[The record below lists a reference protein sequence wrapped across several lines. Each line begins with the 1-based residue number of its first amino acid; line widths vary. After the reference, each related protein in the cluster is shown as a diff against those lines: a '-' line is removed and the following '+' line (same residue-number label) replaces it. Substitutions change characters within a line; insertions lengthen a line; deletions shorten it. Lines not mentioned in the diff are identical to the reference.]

1 MFPSLSAKKTKIF
14 IFFLLASFSIQE
26 AFSQDLNISDPQ
38 IMQRLN
44 MLPEGIRSDVLKQI
58 SEQDQ
63 INNSEQLVTDSL
75 RESARTEGAS
85 KDKSEKVF
93 GQDFFSYSPVSPT
106 PFSDLPIKSEI
117 VLSEGD
123 KLELFINGSSG
134 NDGIIPLTIALDGT
148 VLFKEFGKVTLSGLT
163 FEEAE
168 QKLSVFLSQFI
179 IFSDVSLTLTE
190 LSVVEVSV
198 VGAVNSPGIY
208 RVNPASSIVGIL
220 QYAGGISDFGSFRNV
235 EHRTGSQSTEIDL
248 YDFLISGKQ
257 IKSRPVRS
265 GDIIF
270 VKPRNNTI
278 EIDGEVKRPGI
289 YEIFNETTLSEVLAL
304 ALGSNEVS
312 DIENVY
318 IETSLGGSVVPSEN
332 KDLDFKGISRIYVPK
347 LALKFSEN
355 IRVYGPLLG
364 RKIFSEFPSNFE
376 DFIKSISFSEEVY
389 PYFSVLLSRN
399 ILSDFT
405 YELMP
410 FSLSDQETYKNISLK
425 KTENIVLFFKASDFL
440 SPKPKSFGWS
450 NGLDEVQINLVS
462 QMIDDYSLALIGDFY
477 NENLNFPVFGNIDL
491 PQFITFTG
499 GLRDSAE
506 KDNIQFV
513 DFKNNSSFTV
523 DLQNSSKYFASGIS
537 TIFAPSSK
545 KELLAVSITGE
556 VNYPGVYEMLPGDTL
571 QMLYAKA
578 GGLTEEASK
587 RSIIFTRESIK
598 QKEEQA
604 ILKSRSDLLDSII
617 NNIANPSISGN
628 IPPINL
634 DLVNLYDLSK
644 NLTPVG
650 RLVGELS
657 PSSNTSKTL
666 KLEDS
671 DYIFVPR
678 EPSTVN
684 IIGEVQSPITVS
696 YDIYN
701 DDVLHYINASGGF
714 TEYSDK
720 NAIYII
726 KSNGTSIPYKRSIFS
741 IDQVVIEPG
750 DTVVVPK
757 KFLQVRGLALL
768 SVASKTLSEI
778 AFTAASLN
786 AIQN

>member
-1 MFPSLSAKKTKIF
+1 MKIL
-14 IFFLLASFSIQE
+14 IFQFL
-26 AFSQDLNISDPQ
+26 
-38 IMQRLN
+38 
-44 MLPEGIRSDVLKQI
+44 
-58 SEQDQ
+58 
-63 INNSEQLVTDSL
+63 
-75 RESARTEGAS
+75 
-85 KDKSEKVF
+85 
-93 GQDFFSYSPVSPT
+93 
-106 PFSDLPIKSEI
+106 
-117 VLSEGD
+117 
-123 KLELFINGSSG
+123 
-134 NDGIIPLTIALDGT
+134 
-148 VLFKEFGKVTLSGLT
+148 
-163 FEEAE
+163 
-168 QKLSVFLSQFI
+168 
-179 IFSDVSLTLTE
+179 
-190 LSVVEVSV
+190 
-198 VGAVNSPGIY
+198 
-208 RVNPASSIVGIL
+208 
-220 QYAGGISDFGSFRNV
+220 
-235 EHRTGSQSTEIDL
+235 
-248 YDFLISGKQ
+248 
-257 IKSRPVRS
+257 
-265 GDIIF
+265 
-270 VKPRNNTI
+270 
-278 EIDGEVKRPGI
+278 
-289 YEIFNETTLSEVLAL
+289 
-304 ALGSNEVS
+304 
-312 DIENVY
+312 
-318 IETSLGGSVVPSEN
+318 
-332 KDLDFKGISRIYVPK
+332 
-347 LALKFSEN
+347 
-355 IRVYGPLLG
+355 
-364 RKIFSEFPSNFE
+364 
-376 DFIKSISFSEEVY
+376 
-389 PYFSVLLSRN
+389 
-399 ILSDFT
+399 
-405 YELMP
+405 
-410 FSLSDQETYKNISLK
+410 
-425 KTENIVLFFKASDFL
+425 
-440 SPKPKSFGWS
+440 
-450 NGLDEVQINLVS
+450 
-462 QMIDDYSLALIGDFY
+462 
-477 NENLNFPVFGNIDL
+477 GNIDL